1 MQMRPAAPV
10 EQLSGHAQARGI
22 SIAHSHAVHG
32 AARQTRP
39 SRARYDVALG
49 FGMHAVMYAVMPH
62 AVIPDTDSNALQGTS
77 TVVKSRT
84 LRTFIQSLGGGDP
97 CKTVCVVPGRDGA
110 PNMAHCQSINATCL
124 NLRCDAVRM
133 RLPAQRSCNVH
144 RRRAPRGAGPG
155 VAGTTVH
162 TGSPHTATGA
172 GGVVCGPRGVRN
184 VSSHAYVCAATEQS
198 TLGSRPTHTFFI

>member
-1 MQMRPAAPV
+1 
-10 EQLSGHAQARGI
+10 
-22 SIAHSHAVHG
+22 
-32 AARQTRP
+32 
-39 SRARYDVALG
+39 
-49 FGMHAVMYAVMPH
+49 
-62 AVIPDTDSNALQGTS
+62 
-77 TVVKSRT
+77 
-84 LRTFIQSLGGGDP
+84 
-97 CKTVCVVPGRDGA
+97 
-110 PNMAHCQSINATCL
+110 MAHCQSINATCL

-198 TLGSRPTHTFFI
+198 TFGSTNTYISFDRSGSNVLDGMAHRDTGPDQCLPPLGPRGRWEARHTTRRCSRAAGQRARCTAPLRTTALHGCTQHMQARINQYLLPHRSMINPSTPTNNQFHVPSSQISRPTSSRH